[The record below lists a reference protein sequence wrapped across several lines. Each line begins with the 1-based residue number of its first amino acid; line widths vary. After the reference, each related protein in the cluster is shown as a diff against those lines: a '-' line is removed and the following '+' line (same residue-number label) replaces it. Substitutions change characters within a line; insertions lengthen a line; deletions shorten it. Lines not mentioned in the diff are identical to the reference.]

1 MEMTL
6 TASGRACNAMRARA
20 PRNAATSKRLKAGA
34 SRERIRIRDAQ
45 AARRAK
51 REKAEVKEKRLSTRE
66 RISGYTDAVFAVVI
80 TITVLE
86 LHPPASAR
94 IGALLSLWPTAVS
107 YLVSYVFVAIVWI
120 NHHFVMGYVKQATLR
135 VIWLNFTHL
144 FFVSL
149 LPFATAWIAATELAR
164 APVVVYTSFFFVTD
178 GAYNLFE
185 REVLRNSSDFSS
197 AERRASR
204 RRSLTALA
212 LFAAAALAALV
223 QPLAGMG
230 FAALALLL
238 HLRPDAARNA
248 RLILRDRVR
257 GSADMQ
263 ESPLVKMRVLPQH
276 DHRPTPALGQRPV
289 QQPRSRTANQ
299 ALHD

>member
-1 MEMTL
+1 VPTNAK
-6 TASGRACNAMRARA
+6 ASR
-20 PRNAATSKRLKAGA
+20 RLKVGA

-45 AARRAK
+45 AARRAR
-51 REKAEVKEKRLSTRE
+51 REQAQVKQKRLSTPE
-66 RISGYTDAVFAVVI
+66 RVSGYTDAVFAVVI
-80 TITVLE
+80 TVTVLE
-86 LHPPASAR
+86 LHPPASAK

-120 NHHFVMGYVKQATLR
+120 NHHFVMGYVKQTTLR

-164 APVVVYTSFFFVTD
+164 APVVVYTSFFVVTD

-185 REVLRNSSDFSS
+185 REVLRNSSDFSA
-197 AERRASR
+197 AELRVSR

-212 LFAAAALAALV
+212 LFAAAALVALI
-223 QPLAGMG
+223 QPAAGMG

-238 HLRPDAARNA
+238 HLRPDAARKS
-248 RLILRDRVR
+248 RLTLRRH
-257 GSADMQ
+257 G
-263 ESPLVKMRVLPQH
+263 
-276 DHRPTPALGQRPV
+276 
-289 QQPRSRTANQ
+289 
-299 ALHD
+299 

>member
-1 MEMTL
+1 MTI
-6 TASGRACNAMRARA
+6 TDSGRAGNPRRAQM
-20 PRNAATSKRLKAGA
+20 PRNAATSRRQKFGA
-34 SRERIRIRDAQ
+34 SRERIRILDAQ

-51 REKAEVKEKRLSTRE
+51 RERAEVKEKRLSTPE
-66 RISGYTDAVFAVVI
+66 RLSGYTDAVFAVVI

-94 IGALLSLWPTAVS
+94 IGALLGLWPTAVS

-120 NHHFVMGYVKQATLR
+120 NHHFLMGYVKQTTLR

-164 APVVVYTSFFFVTD
+164 APVVVYTGFFVVTD

-197 AERRASR
+197 TELRASR

-212 LFAAAALAALV
+212 LFAAAALVAFI
-223 QPLAGMG
+223 QPTAGMG
-230 FAALALLL
+230 FTALALLL

-248 RLILRDRVR
+248 RLILRRQ
-257 GSADMQ
+257 G
-263 ESPLVKMRVLPQH
+263 K
-276 DHRPTPALGQRPV
+276 TLG
-289 QQPRSRTANQ
+289 
-299 ALHD
+299 

>member
-1 MEMTL
+1 MTL
-6 TASGRACNAMRARA
+6 SGSGRAGNPGRVQVPTNAK
-20 PRNAATSKRLKAGA
+20 TSRRLKAGA

-45 AARRAK
+45 AARRAR
-51 REKAEVKEKRLSTRE
+51 REQAQVKQKRLSTPE
-66 RISGYTDAVFAVVI
+66 RVSGYTDAVFAVVI
-80 TITVLE
+80 TVTVLE
-86 LHPPASAR
+86 LHPPASAK

-120 NHHFVMGYVKQATLR
+120 NHHFLMGYVKQTTLR

-164 APVVVYTSFFFVTD
+164 APVVVYTSFFVVTD

-197 AERRASR
+197 TELKASR

-212 LFAAAALAALV
+212 LFAAAALVAFI
-223 QPLAGMG
+223 QPTAGMG
-230 FAALALLL
+230 FTALALLL

-248 RLILRDRVR
+248 RLILRRQ
-257 GSADMQ
+257 G
-263 ESPLVKMRVLPQH
+263 K
-276 DHRPTPALGQRPV
+276 TLG
-289 QQPRSRTANQ
+289 
-299 ALHD
+299 

>member
-1 MEMTL
+1 V
-6 TASGRACNAMRARA
+6 
-20 PRNAATSKRLKAGA
+20 PRKATTSRRLKDPA
-34 SRERIRIRDAQ
+34 SRERIQIRDAQ

-51 REKAEVKEKRLSTRE
+51 REKAEVREKRLSTPE

-80 TITVLE
+80 TVTVLE

-120 NHHFVMGYVKQATLR
+120 NHHFVMGYVKQASLR
-135 VIWLNFTHL
+135 IIWLNFTHL

-164 APVVVYTSFFFVTD
+164 VPVVVYTSFFFVTD

-185 REVLRNSSDFSS
+185 REVLRTSSDFSS
-197 AERRASR
+197 TELRASR
-204 RRSLTALA
+204 LRSLTALA
-212 LFAAAALAALV
+212 LFAAAALVALI

-248 RLILRDRVR
+248 RLIPRHRGQTLGRDP
-257 GSADMQ
+257 GAH
-263 ESPLVKMRVLPQH
+263 K
-276 DHRPTPALGQRPV
+276 
-289 QQPRSRTANQ
+289 
-299 ALHD
+299 

>member
-1 MEMTL
+1 MTL
-6 TASGRACNAMRARA
+6 KSSGRARNLRRPQA
-20 PRNAATSKRLKAGA
+20 PRRAATSRPRNFRV
-34 SRERIRIRDAQ
+34 SHERIRMLDAQ
-45 AARRAK
+45 AARRVK
-51 REKAEVKEKRLSTRE
+51 REKAGVKDKRLSTPE

-94 IGALLSLWPTAVS
+94 IGALLNLWPTAVS
-107 YLVSYVFVAIVWI
+107 YLVSYVFVAIIWI
-120 NHHFVMGYVKQATLR
+120 NHHFLMGYVKQTTLR

-164 APVVVYTSFFFVTD
+164 APVVVYTTLFVITD

-185 REVLRNSSDFSS
+185 HEVLRKSSDFSPT
-197 AERRASR
+197 ELRVTR

-212 LFAAAALAALV
+212 LFAAAALLAVL
-223 QPLAGMG
+223 QPAAGMG
-230 FAALALLL
+230 FTALALLL

-248 RLILRDRVR
+248 RLILRR
-257 GSADMQ
+257 
-263 ESPLVKMRVLPQH
+263 
-276 DHRPTPALGQRPV
+276 
-289 QQPRSRTANQ
+289 
-299 ALHD
+299 